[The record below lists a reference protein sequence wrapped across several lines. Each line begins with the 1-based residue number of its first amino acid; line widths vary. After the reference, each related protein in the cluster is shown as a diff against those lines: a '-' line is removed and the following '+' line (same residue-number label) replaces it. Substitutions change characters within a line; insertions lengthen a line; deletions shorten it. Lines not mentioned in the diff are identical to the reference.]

1 MTDLNKV
8 NFMSKTRFD
17 DLALTNDD
25 ELYLVETN
33 IAVDEDVVHKTG
45 NESIAGT
52 KTFSNNLVVT
62 GTTTLNNALTVNN
75 KASFTGTASF
85 NNAFLSGVLQFPNN
99 VNNNAIYS
107 NAYIEFRPSTTSSF
121 GGYIDFHYEG
131 SMDDYTARI
140 IESASGDIT
149 YVGLQ
154 RDTATNSTTSGT
166 LAVKG
171 WVNDPAKATNVVHR
185 SGNESIGG
193 IKTFTSNTYMQGV
206 DDMSYTI
213 KCVNADNTSETQSVL
228 TQGNFRVVDN
238 NNVIIGDLRVVRS
251 TIGTVTSSLVARNY
265 ASDANGVNA
274 IISCGV
280 DNEGNIYTSAPTP
293 SSPADNS
300 TQIATTAWV
309 NTKIQFVNALPAS
322 PVNGVLY
329 LIPES

>member
-17 DLALTNDD
+17 NLSVTNDD

-33 IAVDEDVVHKTG
+33 VAADEEVVHKTG
-45 NESIAGT
+45 AETISGN
-52 KTFSNNLVVT
+52 KTFSNNVVVT

-75 KASFTGTASF
+75 NVTVTGTSNF
-85 NNAFLSGVLQFPNN
+85 SSNVKVSGILLIPNN
-99 VNNNAIYS
+99 VNSNASYS
-107 NAYIEFRPSTTSSF
+107 NAYIELMPSTTSLF
-121 GGYIDFHYEG
+121 GGYVDFHYAG
-131 SMDDYTARI
+131 STDDYTARL

-149 YVGLQ
+149 YVGSQ
-154 RDTATNSTTSGT
+154 RDTASNSTTSGT

-193 IKTFTSNTYMQGV
+193 TKTFLSTVHMQGAN
-206 DDMSYTI
+206 DMSFVI
-213 KCVNADNTSETQSVL
+213 KSINADNTAETQSTL
-228 TQGNFRVVDN
+228 TEGNFRVEDTN
-238 NNVIIGDLRVVRS
+238 NYIIGDLRVVRS
-251 TIGTVTSSLVARNY
+251 TSGTTTTSMVARNY
-265 ASDANGVNA
+265 ASDASGVNA
-274 IISCGV
+274 IISCAV

-293 SSPADNS
+293 VSPTDNS

-329 LIPES
+329 LIPE